1 MVRFIA
7 EKNPLLMKYL
17 KTRHRFLKHLI
28 ILPFIY
34 PAGIL
39 LFLLD
44 FWIELYHR
52 ISFPIYGIPA
62 VKRSRYV
69 LIDRHRLQ
77 YLNVMQKLNCIYC
90 GYANGILQY
99 WVKIIGETEKYW
111 CGIQH
116 RNKEGFVVPAHH
128 AEFIPYGDE
137 EAYRREFSAKKT
149 RMF

>member
-1 MVRFIA
+1 
-7 EKNPLLMKYL
+7 MKYL

-34 PAGIL
+34 PAVIPL
-39 LFLLD
+39 LMLD

-52 ISFPIYGIPA
+52 VSFPIYGIPA

-111 CGIQH
+111 CGIRH
-116 RNKEGFVVPAHH
+116 GEREGFVSPAHH
-128 AEFIPYGDE
+128 EKFIPYGDE
-137 EAYRREFSAKKT
+137 EAYRREFSSKKT
-149 RMF
+149 RML